1 MEMRK
6 LGLGTRIVVVL
17 AVWVRLTCA
26 ADEFSSS
33 SSSSRALLF
42 CAKESI
48 ADSILGFRDSNCPL
62 YADVRS
68 LGSVAVTE
76 VRVSGIFPFHF
87 LLGYFCLGGGNEM
100 FVEFLAS
107 DVFCLCYLGFFFFF
121 GVVILMKFMIRLK
134 LC

>member
-6 LGLGTRIVVVL
+6 LGLCWGTRIVVVL

-26 ADEFSSS
+26 ADDFSSS
-33 SSSSRALLF
+33 TTSSSSRALLF
-42 CAKESI
+42 CAKESV

-76 VRVSGIFPFHF
+76 VRVPAIFPFHF
-87 LLGYFCLGGGNEM
+87 LLG
-100 FVEFLAS
+100 
-107 DVFCLCYLGFFFFF
+107 
-121 GVVILMKFMIRLK
+121 
-134 LC
+134 

>member
-1 MEMRK
+1 MG
-6 LGLGTRIVVVL
+6 LGLGMRIVVVL

-26 ADEFSSS
+26 ADEYSSSSSSS

-42 CAKESI
+42 CAKESV

-76 VRVSGIFPFHF
+76 VRVSGIFPFSF
-87 LLGYFCLGGGNEM
+87 SLRLLLFGGGNEM
-100 FVEFLAS
+100 FVEFFS
-107 DVFCLCYLGFFFFF
+107 
-121 GVVILMKFMIRLK
+121 I
-134 LC
+134 